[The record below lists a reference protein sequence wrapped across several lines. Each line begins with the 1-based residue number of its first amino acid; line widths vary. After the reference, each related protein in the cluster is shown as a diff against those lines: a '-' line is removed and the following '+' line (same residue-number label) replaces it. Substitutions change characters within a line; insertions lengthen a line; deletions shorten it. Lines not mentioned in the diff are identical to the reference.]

1 MPNIMQEI
9 IIVMENMYGTE
20 EILEPSKK
28 RFYIR

>member
-1 MPNIMQEI
+1 MSSIMQETTV
-9 IIVMENMYGTE
+9 VMENMYGIE